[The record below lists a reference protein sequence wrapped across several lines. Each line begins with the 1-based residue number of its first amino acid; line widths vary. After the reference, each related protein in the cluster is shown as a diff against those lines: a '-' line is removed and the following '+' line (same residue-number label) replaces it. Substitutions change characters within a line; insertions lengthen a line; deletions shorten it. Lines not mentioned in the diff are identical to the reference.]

1 MAKRKPNKGPSRF
14 TVLCAL
20 ITVGSLG
27 YVMLAFSQTKTGT
40 IIFHL
45 LSATAAPSKL
55 KVRALLARGC
65 FCQTA
70 SVPIFRS

>member
-1 MAKRKPNKGPSRF
+1 MAKRKPKKGPSRF

-20 ITVGSLG
+20 VTVGSLG

-45 LSATAAPSKL
+45 LSATA
-55 KVRALLARGC
+55 
-65 FCQTA
+65 
-70 SVPIFRS
+70 